1 MTDTPTKKRSEELA
15 IENVK
20 RIADLLRT
28 ERNDAIALA
37 QVRREEANRYRNL
50 VLEAGRLLEAVQGV
64 ALPDSLAARIGT
76 FIASIPRDERA

>member
-1 MTDTPTKKRSEELA
+1 MTEKQTKQRSGDLA

-37 QVRREEANRYRNL
+37 QVRREEVVKGRKL
-50 VLEAGRLLEAVQGV
+50 LQEARALLEESQASVPGDLKQKI
-64 ALPDSLAARIGT
+64 AT
-76 FIASIPRDERA
+76 FIAGFPQEGAH